1 MNNMIKIFESKE
13 FGKVR
18 TVVRNGETW
27 WILKDICRV
36 LEMKAKREDTRL
48 KLMAI
53 LNKADSESRFLTD
66 EEKTEIDKFEAEIRS
81 WDDSITR
88 MEKALA

>member
-36 LEMKAKREDTRL
+36 LEMKANSAERSSKDLIKMST
-48 KLMAI
+48 I
-53 LNKADSESRFLTD
+53 QSDSP
-66 EEKTEIDKFEAEIRS
+66 IRS
-81 WDDSITR
+81 EENRKHMS
-88 MEKALA
+88 

>member
-36 LEMKAKREDTRL
+36 LEMKTVPERSSKDLIKMST
-48 KLMAI
+48 I
-53 LNKADSESRFLTD
+53 QSDSP
-66 EEKTEIDKFEAEIRS
+66 IRS
-81 WDDSITR
+81 EENRKHMS
-88 MEKALA
+88 

>member
-36 LEMKAKREDTRL
+36 LEMKAVPERSSKDLIKMST
-48 KLMAI
+48 I
-53 LNKADSESRFLTD
+53 QSDSP
-66 EEKTEIDKFEAEIRS
+66 IRS
-81 WDDSITR
+81 EENRKHMS
-88 MEKALA
+88 

>member
-27 WILKDICRV
+27 WILKRFNRTHRFARKKTESICR
-36 LEMKAKREDTRL
+36 KR
-48 KLMAI
+48 I
-53 LNKADSESRFLTD
+53 RFVFNSC
-66 EEKTEIDKFEAEIRS
+66 KV
-81 WDDSITR
+81 
-88 MEKALA
+88 

>member
-36 LEMKAKREDTRL
+36 LEMKAKDGTPHYLAAE
-48 KLMAI
+48 
-53 LNKADSESRFLTD
+53 
-66 EEKTEIDKFEAEIRS
+66 FEV
-81 WDDSITR
+81 
-88 MEKALA
+88 K

>member
-36 LEMKAKREDTRL
+36 LEMKANRGRQ
-48 KLMAI
+48 
-53 LNKADSESRFLTD
+53 
-66 EEKTEIDKFEAEIRS
+66 KT
-81 WDDSITR
+81 
-88 MEKALA
+88 